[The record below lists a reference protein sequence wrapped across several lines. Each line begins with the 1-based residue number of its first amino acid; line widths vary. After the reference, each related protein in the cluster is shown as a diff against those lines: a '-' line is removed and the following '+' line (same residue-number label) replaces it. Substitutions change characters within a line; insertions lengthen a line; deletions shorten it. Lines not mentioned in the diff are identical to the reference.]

1 MIPLLL
7 FIGIWLPALSLGEE
21 PAPGTQVPGKAPL
34 ILVLGDSLSAS
45 YGLDQD
51 HGWVSLLEGRL
62 RERGLPHRVVNASIS
77 GETTSGGRT
86 RLPGLMARHQP
97 NLLVIG
103 LGANDGLRGL
113 GFGVIR
119 DNLEEMIRM
128 GRSGGSQVL
137 LAGLRLPPNYG
148 AAYTDGFQ
156 AVFQQIAAA
165 EGVPLVENLL
175 AGVAED
181 RSLMQADDLH
191 PNAAA
196 QPRILDNVWPVLEP
210 LL

>member
-1 MIPLLL
+1 M
-7 FIGIWLPALSLGEE
+7 
-21 PAPGTQVPGKAPL
+21 APL

-128 GRSGGSQVL
+128 GRSGGSQAL

>member
-1 MIPLLL
+1 M
-7 FIGIWLPALSLGEE
+7 
-21 PAPGTQVPGKAPL
+21 APL

-175 AGVAED
+175 VGVAED